1 MASLGHYRTNVQYN
15 VVQQSPY
22 DPQHQITI
30 IIMPPTAT
38 NSMPPITITS
48 TPSIATIISQR
59 AEKCLD
65 LPTPYGQVS
74 YLSRFSIW
82 YHSISTSYPL
92 VTSKQYND
100 QLKDGHLIFQRN
112 VSTNERT
119 LKIAKEHVPWI
130 VFAVHVLLDYTT
142 SVSIISEHLIRL
154 KVPDITVEM
163 VKQILPWCI
172 RSMDG
177 SETKWAELCK
187 PRKQLH
193 YDEMMSLWKKIH
205 KHHVSHKSLNPSAN
219 KAGLVFFGLYREE
232 QGNSYLIYFIDH
244 TTQATVSLSAFQPMR
259 PNDVRDKLQRALKA
273 FMKTY
278 GQPKAF
284 LFMNPCWG
292 ETKWLATELQMAIA
306 NLHPFDPIVSIYKT
320 EKEDEVPVKIAEAF
334 RNISCHLFSE
344 YRTRRLVAQK
354 RRPYQTPL
362 LKVDLPKDAHHSE
375 TIKSFLPHNM
385 MLPARHTARFCVQH
399 PPLDTTFTTCS
410 SSNVTL
416 FRMKFPGQTVKIPPD
431 NLHDHLSSLS
441 FPDPRSDSYVQAH
454 PPLVDMGAVDLAVI
468 SQLVEESLT
477 FSLASHQLPDY
488 TGDLKL
494 DAISQRIIDYL
505 AQKHMKVVNR
515 YAKVLQDGKSLPENV
530 EPAPPR
536 GTKRVSTETPG
547 TCVKRVKIGGD
558 SGKTEDT
565 IKGSESGRVRYK
577 NDPGQGKSPA
587 PIQKKTKRRGIKR
600 VRFVDDSDTDESPP
614 SPTKTTLDPE
624 GRWAAMSASFKSWF
638 DGFSW

>member
-1 MASLGHYRTNVQYN
+1 
-15 VVQQSPY
+15 
-22 DPQHQITI
+22 
-30 IIMPPTAT
+30 MPPTAT

-100 QLKDGHLIFQRN
+100 QLKDGHLIVQRN

-284 LFMNPCWG
+284 LFMNPCWEKPSG
-292 ETKWLATELQMAIA
+292 LPQSSRWQLPIFILLIR
-306 NLHPFDPIVSIYKT
+306 LFPF
-320 EKEDEVPVKIAEAF
+320 
-334 RNISCHLFSE
+334 
-344 YRTRRLVAQK
+344 TRQK
-354 RRPYQTPL
+354 
-362 LKVDLPKDAHHSE
+362 K
-375 TIKSFLPHNM
+375 
-385 MLPARHTARFCVQH
+385 
-399 PPLDTTFTTCS
+399 
-410 SSNVTL
+410 
-416 FRMKFPGQTVKIPPD
+416 RMKCLSKSRKPSATFLVICFQNTGPD
-431 NLHDHLSSLS
+431 DMWHRNDDH
-441 FPDPRSDSYVQAH
+441 
-454 PPLVDMGAVDLAVI
+454 
-468 SQLVEESLT
+468 T
-477 FSLASHQLPDY
+477 
-488 TGDLKL
+488 KL
-494 DAISQRIIDYL
+494 L
-505 AQKHMKVVNR
+505 
-515 YAKVLQDGKSLPENV
+515 
-530 EPAPPR
+530 
-536 GTKRVSTETPG
+536 
-547 TCVKRVKIGGD
+547 
-558 SGKTEDT
+558 
-565 IKGSESGRVRYK
+565 
-577 NDPGQGKSPA
+577 
-587 PIQKKTKRRGIKR
+587 
-600 VRFVDDSDTDESPP
+600 F
-614 SPTKTTLDPE
+614 
-624 GRWAAMSASFKSWF
+624 
-638 DGFSW
+638 